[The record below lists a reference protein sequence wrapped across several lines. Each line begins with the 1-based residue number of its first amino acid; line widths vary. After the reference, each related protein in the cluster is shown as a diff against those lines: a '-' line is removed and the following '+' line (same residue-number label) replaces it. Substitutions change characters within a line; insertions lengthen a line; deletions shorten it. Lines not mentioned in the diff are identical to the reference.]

1 MNNNNNNSNGNQMR
15 WEGGRRPSVARR
27 RRLVGVPAAVR
38 GWIFE
43 NNNNN
48 NNNKENKEKNGE
60 WKKKDG
66 NEMRGC
72 LADSVW
78 GAGEGGLLGERKME
92 GKKGKTRGENRGG
105 SAAIREWRGKDE
117 RKMKGSWELLPRV
130 QCRAKKTK
138 KKKKKGKMGEPA
150 VSRVPQKNEEEK
162 IRG

>member
-78 GAGEGGLLGERKME
+78 GAVEKGLLGERKME

-117 RKMKGSWELLPRV
+117 RKMKGSWG
-130 QCRAKKTK
+130 A
-138 KKKKKGKMGEPA
+138 PA
-150 VSRVPQKNEEEK
+150 ESPVSGQKNQKKEEEGENGGARCESCSPK
-162 IRG
+162 KWRRKN

>member
-1 MNNNNNNSNGNQMR
+1 M
-15 WEGGRRPSVARR
+15 GRGSSTIS
-27 RRLVGVPAAVR
+27 GSPAATGRCPAVVR

-78 GAGEGGLLGERKME
+78 GAVEEGLLGERKME

-117 RKMKGSWELLPRV
+117 RKMKGSWGAPAESPV
-130 QCRAKKTK
+130 SGQKNQKKTK
-138 KKKKKGKMGEPA
+138 KNGKMGEPA